1 MKQLIDLENWNR
13 KEHFKFF
20 SAFDDPFFGITTLVD
35 FTNTYHQSKD
45 EKKIFLFVLCTF
57 SAAMCK

>member
-35 FTNTYHQSKD
+35 FTNTYIKVRMRKNLSFCTLY
-45 EKKIFLFVLCTF
+45 IFCCNV
-57 SAAMCK
+57 

>member
-20 SAFDDPFFGITTLVD
+20 SAFDRPIFGITTLVD
-35 FTNTYHQSKD
+35 FHEYHHHKVRMRKNLS
-45 EKKIFLFVLCTF
+45 F
-57 SAAMCK
+57 